1 MKTIKNF
8 TFALVTLVTFSL
20 SFTSCDALSEALSKE
35 VEMEAPAID
44 FTLEP
49 PVAPPVTAPQQKVSA
64 AEVVWL
70 NRSIDVKTRINEE
83 LTKNKLKLDNVKKL
97 ELISSVIK
105 LSSSINKDYNLGN
118 IKLYINGN
126 LIASGIGSITTTAS
140 NIILQYNT
148 PYSILNLLEE
158 GNMQVK
164 ITSDQPKPDIKLDM
178 KLVNTYLG
186 NFSLI

>member
-44 FTLEP
+44 FSIGG
-49 PVAPPVTAPQQKVSA
+49 AAVTAPQQKVSA

-70 NRSIDVKTRINEE
+70 DRSIDVKTRINEE

-126 LIASGIGSITTTAS
+126 LIATGIGSITSIAS